1 MIGFFAVVDKTTC
14 WGQHPA
20 TLPNGTGS
28 AGKTEGK
35 LVSWE
40 AGKGIKKSRVQR
52 FKVQRFRGS
61 WVRGK
66 RQNRRGTDV
75 S

>member
-14 WGQHPA
+14 WGQPTA
-20 TLPNGTGS
+20 TLHNGTGS

-35 LVSWE
+35 LVSGK

-52 FKVQRFRGS
+52 FKGS
-61 WVRGK
+61 EVHGLEEKGRTAGE
-66 RQNRRGTDV
+66 QT
-75 S
+75 